1 MRHIQAELRVLSDG
15 EIEQIHEASVQ
26 ILSKIGLHVPN
37 AQVCRAAAALGA
49 KTDGETVRIPS
60 EALAPILAEARAG
73 RHAFPKA
80 GHTVRKITG
89 NVSTQ
94 VFTYDYSTGTR
105 RRGTL
110 QDVRDG
116 IALIEGL
123 PNIPRSGAVVLP
135 SDVPLPDVMC
145 YREIYQRARKDG
157 GTYVLSAYAARYIL
171 EMARVMGRTVSYL
184 LDTVS
189 PLSFTRESLE
199 IGLLFAQAGM
209 PLEMT
214 PLVMAGS
221 TAPVT
226 LAGALAQQNAEVL
239 GSLFLIYAL
248 TGKIAKYVGS
258 AHSNDLMHS
267 MMCSFGSPNQVLFG
281 IATAQM
287 AAFYGLASGSN
298 SGLTD
303 ALAPDFQAGF
313 EKSFSAVCSVLA
325 GSDAIGGQGI
335 VGADQGFSFAQLVLD
350 DAWLDAMN
358 YALAGFEVNEDTLGL
373 DTLKQVGI
381 GGNFLSELHTVAHM
395 RTSWWANEVFPR
407 QTFSE
412 AQAPETALARAQA
425 RANALILENR
435 AEDPVIPASL
445 VQQLDEIVGEAL
457 RCRPE
462 AGQ

>member
-37 AQVCRAAAALGA
+37 AQVCRATAALGA

-73 RHAFPKA
+73 AMPFPRPDTPCGRLPAMCPPRYLPMITALAPGGAVHCRMCGTGSPSSKACPISRVQARSSCHRMCRCPTSCAIGKSISARARTAGPMSCRRTRHAISW
-80 GHTVRKITG
+80 RW
-89 NVSTQ
+89 
-94 VFTYDYSTGTR
+94 
-105 RRGTL
+105 RG
-110 QDVRDG
+110 
-116 IALIEGL
+116 
-123 PNIPRSGAVVLP
+123 SW
-135 SDVPLPDVMC
+135 
-145 YREIYQRARKDG
+145 
-157 GTYVLSAYAARYIL
+157 
-171 EMARVMGRTVSYL
+171 GRTVSYL

-226 LAGALAQQNAEVL
+226 LAGALTQQNAEVL

-373 DTLKQVGI
+373 DTLEQVVLAVI
-381 GGNFLSELHTVAHM
+381 FSANFT
-395 RTSWWANEVFPR
+395 P
-407 QTFSE
+407 
-412 AQAPETALARAQA
+412 
-425 RANALILENR
+425 
-435 AEDPVIPASL
+435 
-445 VQQLDEIVGEAL
+445 
-457 RCRPE
+457 
-462 AGQ
+462 